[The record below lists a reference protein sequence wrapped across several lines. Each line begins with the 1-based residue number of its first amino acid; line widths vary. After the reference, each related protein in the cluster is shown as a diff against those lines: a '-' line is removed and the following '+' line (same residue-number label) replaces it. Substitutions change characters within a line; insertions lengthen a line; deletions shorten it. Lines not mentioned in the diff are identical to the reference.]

1 MNAALGSGCDT
12 IDNAVTSN
20 TRGPEFESSPWGF
33 TSNTQIFTVN
43 CLKKRRKPSRKRV
56 REWPIYSDRLP

>member
-20 TRGPEFESSPWGF
+20 TRGPEFESSPRDLHR
-33 TSNTQIFTVN
+33 TLKYLLLTV
-43 CLKKRRKPSRKRV
+43 
-56 REWPIYSDRLP
+56 

>member
-33 TSNTQIFTVN
+33 TSNKTKTKQKKSPGMAHLQRSPT
-43 CLKKRRKPSRKRV
+43 LK
-56 REWPIYSDRLP
+56 YAFN